1 MNYFSIFRFAFQGEQ
16 YNWGAE
22 EQGLILGAFFYGYI
36 ITQVPG
42 GYLSE
47 KMGAKWLF
55 GGGVMVTAVL
65 SLLTPAAASWGVL
78 PFVVVRIF
86 EGLGEVRSTKFLHFL

>member
-1 MNYFSIFRFAFQGEQ
+1 M
-16 YNWGAE
+16 
-22 EQGLILGAFFYGYI
+22 ILGAFFYGYI

-47 KMGAKWLF
+47 KIGAKWLF

-65 SLLTPAAASWGVL
+65 SLLTPVAASWGVV
-78 PFVVVRIF
+78 PFVVVRVF
-86 EGLGEVRSTKFLHFL
+86 EGLGEVRSIKLLLILLGSVQA